1 MTQTNAVTVAE
12 ALNSVDA
19 FQVVGLSPLLEAF
32 EPFGDGISLRWHSD
46 IGEEEVVIQSKDNPS
61 AVFDPDGNI
70 RVTDA
75 QGEKRLLKVFNFSK
89 PETPSISLNDE
100 AEARA
105 AMIPQ
110 DFCPITLKVK
120 VETNEV
126 YLARDHREIPVPAG
140 SSLRNLIEHW
150 GVIAGITVEA
160 PERTYPGPDLSRPD
174 ERHKLFFQ
182 KLGLDL
188 GVASNGLGFVTKK
201 RCGSESVTIISLGLY
216 IPPKGEAEIV
226 EEIVKRWLDSK
237 ESWSRTIRLGHL
249 IRDLW
254 DIEQSLLKTEPYDDF
269 QDDIPF

>member
-46 IGEEEVVIQSKDNPS
+46 IGEEEVIIQSKDNPS
-61 AVFDPDGNI
+61 AVFDPEGNI

-75 QGEKRLLKVFNFSK
+75 QGEERVLKVFNFSK

-100 AEARA
+100 AEARTVI
-105 AMIPQ
+105 IP
-110 DFCPITLKVK
+110 DNFCSLTLRIK

-126 YLARDHREIPVPAG
+126 YLAADHREIPVPAG

-150 GVIAGITVEA
+150 GVIAGIRVEA
-160 PERTYPGPDLSRPD
+160 PERTYPGPDLSRPE

-182 KLGLDL
+182 KLDLDL
-188 GVASNGLGFVTKK
+188 GVASNQLGFVTKK
-201 RCGSESVTIISLGLY
+201 RGGSESVTIISLELY
-216 IPPKGEAEIV
+216 ISPKGEAEIF

-237 ESWSRTIRLGHL
+237 ESWSRNIRLGYL
-249 IRDLW
+249 IRHLSN
-254 DIEQSLLKTEPYDDF
+254 IEQDLLNTEPDDF
-269 QDDIPF
+269 SDDIPF